1 MENRCNFKIKRFG
14 KLMHVHSLEVVC
26 RRENKGMY
34 YAVKGYANEDV
45 VSFAP
50 SIYRYTELFDT
61 PEEAFDFIDKIVAKY
76 PRYGD
81 KKDFD
86 IDLAPLYEGGEL

>member
-26 RRENKGMY
+26 RRESKGMY
-34 YAVKGYANEDV
+34 YAVKGYANEDA
-45 VSFAP
+45 VSLAP
-50 SIYRYTELFDT
+50 NSYRHTELFDT
-61 PEEAFDFIDKIVAKY
+61 PEEAFKFLDKIVAKY

-81 KKDFD
+81 NRDFFT
-86 IDLAPLYEGGEL
+86 DLAPLYKGVDL